1 MKKYLQRSNYKEI
14 ENHVQ
19 YIEKHMS
26 IIQELRYEV
35 QKIMISEEMK
45 SDSFSLTMLNESVLL
60 KKRWSN
66 FMVLEKKESVVRWV
80 TQGKFESQ

>member
-1 MKKYLQRSNYKEI
+1 MKRTVKKYWQRSNYKEI

-19 YIEKHMS
+19 YIEKHMG

-60 KKRWSN
+60 KKR
-66 FMVLEKKESVVRWV
+66 
-80 TQGKFESQ
+80 

>member
-1 MKKYLQRSNYKEI
+1 MKRAVKKYWQRSNYKEI
-14 ENHVQ
+14 ESHVQ
-19 YIEKHMS
+19 YIEKHMD

-60 KKRWSN
+60 KKR
-66 FMVLEKKESVVRWV
+66 
-80 TQGKFESQ
+80 

>member
-1 MKKYLQRSNYKEI
+1 
-14 ENHVQ
+14 
-19 YIEKHMS
+19 
-26 IIQELRYEV
+26 
-35 QKIMISEEMK
+35 MK

-66 FMVLEKKESVVRWV
+66 FMVLEKKKESVVRWV

>member
-1 MKKYLQRSNYKEI
+1 MKRTVKKYWQRSNYKEI

-19 YIEKHMS
+19 YIEKHIS

-60 KKRWSN
+60 KKR
-66 FMVLEKKESVVRWV
+66 
-80 TQGKFESQ
+80 